1 MSILFNI
8 LVAIL
13 LTALILYIAYI
24 AICAVWFVLQEINHE
39 FHKAK
44 RAIKKALWDI
54 EWKLKH

>member
-24 AICAVWFVLQEINHE
+24 VICAVWFVLQEISHE
-39 FHKAK
+39 FRKAK